1 MSGHSTKAELTTGVG
16 MAPMVGQMDIFSA
29 PPASRRNDPITSKLA
44 GKRSEDRISEGK
56 PSKLHLQVMDAFR
69 VNGSMTDETLE
80 NLPCFKGKYAP
91 STIRKRRSELAGA
104 VPPWLVPFGHM
115 TNSNGSLMTIWAIAE
130 GRRAE

>member
-1 MSGHSTKAELTTGVG
+1 VSDHTTKGELTESVG
-16 MAPMVGQMDIFSA
+16 RTFAFEQTDIFSA

-69 VNGSMTDETLE
+69 VNGPMTDETLE

-104 VPPWLVPFGHM
+104 APAWLVTYGHM
-115 TNSNGSLMTIWAIAE
+115 TNSNGSLMTIWAVAP
-130 GRRAE
+130 